1 MKKLLYS
8 ECIFLMKVLSKCNRK
23 KQFANGE
30 IAKGDK
36 WGVGARGMV
45 ISFQDCHPGTN
56 TIRSHI
62 AFVITCA
69 VRNLGLFRTQL
80 CEGPAHSLIKSQP
93 YYRVST

>member
-36 WGVGARGMV
+36 WGVGVRGMV
-45 ISFQDCHPGTN
+45 ISFKIVILEPT
-56 TIRSHI
+56 SYAHI
-62 AFVITCA
+62 
-69 VRNLGLFRTQL
+69 L
-80 CEGPAHSLIKSQP
+80 SLLS
-93 YYRVST
+93 RVPCVT